1 MFLDLDLYVIAIM
14 VLSISIGGFVKGII
28 SFGFPLVALPILSI
42 VLPVKSA
49 IFLLFFSLIIIN
61 AREIKL
67 KNWKKYKNISPLALG
82 IFFGIIFGSIVFHNI
97 DNQLISKII
106 GITIIFSVAINYYG
120 IKIKKSLLES
130 KLFSSIYGLFSGM
143 IGGMTT
149 ILGPLIVIYLVSL
162 NLKKDFFS
170 ELVSLSVF
178 STLIPL
184 YSIFFIYQKVTFHD
198 FFVSALFVIPAILFH
213 LFGFKIRRIIPQIMF
228 KNIVLIIL
236 IIIGVLIL
244 YKNF

>member
-1 MFLDLDLYVIAIM
+1 MFLDLDLHTFA
-14 VLSISIGGFVKGII
+14 VLLLAISIGGLVKGII
-28 SFGFPLVALPILSI
+28 SFGFPLVALPILSL
-42 VLPVKSA
+42 VLPIKSA
-49 IFLLFFSLIIIN
+49 IFLLFFSLIITN
-61 AREIKL
+61 AREIKV

-82 IFFGIIFGSIVFHNI
+82 IFFGIIFGSIIFHKV
-97 DNQLISKII
+97 DNQFISKII
-106 GITIIFSVAINYYG
+106 GATIIFTTFINYCG

-130 KLFSSIYGLFSGM
+130 KLFSSTYGLFAGM

-149 ILGPLIVIYLVSL
+149 IVGPLIVIYLVSL
-162 NLKKDFFS
+162 NFKKELFS

-184 YSIFFIYQKVTFHD
+184 YTIFFIYQKVTVYD
-198 FFVSALFVIPAILFH
+198 FFISALFIIPAILFQ
-213 LFGFKIRRIIPQIMF
+213 LLGFKIRRVIPQTLF

-236 IIIGVLIL
+236 IIIGILIL

>member
-28 SFGFPLVALPILSI
+28 SFGFPLVALPILSL
-42 VLPVKSA
+42 VLPIKSA

-61 AREIKL
+61 VREIKI
-67 KNWKKYKNISPLALG
+67 KNWRKYKKILPLALG
-82 IFFGIIFGSIVFHNI
+82 IFLGIIFGSIIFHKI
-97 DNQLISKII
+97 DNQFISKII
-106 GITIIFSVAINYYG
+106 GATIIFSAIINYYG
-120 IKIKKSLLES
+120 MKIKKSFLES
-130 KLFSSIYGLFSGM
+130 KFFSIIYGLFSGI

-149 ILGPLIVIYLVSL
+149 IIGPLIVIYLVSL
-162 NLKKDFFS
+162 NLKKEIFS

-178 STLIPL
+178 STLVPL
-184 YSIFFIYQKVTFHD
+184 YAIFFIYQKVTIHD
-198 FFVSALFVIPAILFH
+198 FFVSAIFIIPAILFQ
-213 LFGFKIRRIIPQIMF
+213 LLGFKIRRIIPQIMF

-236 IIIGVLIL
+236 IIIGLLIL